1 MNQVKWLL
9 LGLLLGVNAALLG
22 QRLTTELVDKDH
34 FDRLSGRPLTGKYGQ
49 VSALKIVF
57 SLENKQ
63 LYFIDANRYKY
74 HHEFCAAR
82 LGGSDD
88 FKLFNEL
95 NYSNS
100 NRRKFLL
107 GNINYY
113 SSLDTY
119 ALELSPADLM
129 DVRYMEQ
136 LYHQVLEHSFLQKD
150 VHFLVNTARLK
161 GMENELEEYFPLLDP
176 AQIYGSLSYQAISKY
191 KNQGRLRLITDL
203 KKEIDLIKPSDIIV
217 INETPLILPKVAGI
231 IATEFQTPLSHLSIL
246 GQNRKIPIMAYKHA
260 FTSSEFKELNSEYVS
275 LRVENDTFY
284 MDKLSKLKAVK
295 ERRKKIKLRY
305 DLSVH
310 SLTDI
315 KDAGKRSHSFAGN
328 KAGNFAILER
338 LSQKHD
344 FKVPEN
350 AFVIP
355 FSFYDTHIKNTG
367 LDSLMS
373 IVVSR
378 TISKDT
384 LKVLLKRMR
393 KKITE
398 QKLDTV
404 LLSHVLL
411 KMKRD
416 TLYTRYR
423 FRSSTNAED
432 AKGFSGAGL
441 YTSKTGK
448 TEEPESVEKA
458 IKKVWASLWSYKAY
472 QERSYFNI
480 DHSRTYMAIL
490 VHRSFPQEHVNGVAI
505 TKNIYRKSYPG
516 FVVNAQLGDESVVD
530 PAPGVVC
537 DQFICYPSL
546 YDNVYTTAGTID
558 IISVSNLTT
567 NEMVMTRSE
576 VQHLADQL
584 EHIKRALIRVE
595 RDTELYFDQGLD
607 IEFKLDGP
615 NRELYIKQVRFFND

>member
-1 MNQVKWLL
+1 
-9 LGLLLGVNAALLG
+9 
-22 QRLTTELVDKDH
+22 
-34 FDRLSGRPLTGKYGQ
+34 
-49 VSALKIVF
+49 
-57 SLENKQ
+57 
-63 LYFIDANRYKY
+63 
-74 HHEFCAAR
+74 
-82 LGGSDD
+82 
-88 FKLFNEL
+88 
-95 NYSNS
+95 
-100 NRRKFLL
+100 
-107 GNINYY
+107 
-113 SSLDTY
+113 
-119 ALELSPADLM
+119 
-129 DVRYMEQ
+129 
-136 LYHQVLEHSFLQKD
+136 
-150 VHFLVNTARLK
+150 
-161 GMENELEEYFPLLDP
+161 
-176 AQIYGSLSYQAISKY
+176 
-191 KNQGRLRLITDL
+191 
-203 KKEIDLIKPSDIIV
+203 
-217 INETPLILPKVAGI
+217 
-231 IATEFQTPLSHLSIL
+231 
-246 GQNRKIPIMAYKHA
+246 MAYKHA

-490 VHRSFPQEHVNGVAI
+490 VHRSFPQEQVNGVAI

-530 PAPGVVC
+530 PPPGVVC